1 MELSRLLPPWWGLC
15 IFCVPELGKHMT
27 LNRNSDHESAGESRA
42 NLPNDQVVEK
52 EIGSEPEEELSAESI
67 ADLKAA
73 AATAAEHWDRLLRAR
88 ADLENYRKRAVRERQ
103 EAVQAAQVAL
113 LERLLPALDSLD
125 MAMTATNSAEGE
137 NWEALKTGVSLVHQ
151 QLKTTLA
158 EAGLDEIDATRQVFD
173 PNVHEALSQME
184 SAEVPEGHVLQ
195 QIRKG
200 YKFRDRLVRPAS
212 VVVAKPPVA

>member
-1 MELSRLLPPWWGLC
+1 
-15 IFCVPELGKHMT
+15 MT
-27 LNRNSDHESAGESRA
+27 LNQDADQQTAAGAQAQPPEG
-42 NLPNDQVVEK
+42 
-52 EIGSEPEEELSAESI
+52 EIQEEGLEAQLDEEMNEESI
-67 ADLKAA
+67 AALKAA

-103 EAVQAAQVAL
+103 EAVQGAQVAL

-125 MAMTATNSAEGE
+125 MAMAATNSAAGE
-137 NWEALKTGVSLVHQ
+137 NLEAMKTGLVLVHQ
-151 QLKTTLA
+151 QLKSTLA
-158 EAGLDEIDATRQVFD
+158 EAGLEEIDAARQVFD

-212 VVVAKPPVA
+212 VIVAKPPAA

>member
-1 MELSRLLPPWWGLC
+1 
-15 IFCVPELGKHMT
+15 MT
-27 LNRNSDHESAGESRA
+27 LNQDADQQTAAGAQAKPPEDEIREA
-42 NLPNDQVVEK
+42 GREAQLDEEMND
-52 EIGSEPEEELSAESI
+52 ESI
-67 ADLKAA
+67 AALKAA

-103 EAVQAAQVAL
+103 EAVQGAQVAL

-125 MAMTATNSAEGE
+125 MAMAATNSAAGE
-137 NWEALKTGVSLVHQ
+137 NLDALKTGLVLVHQ

-158 EAGLDEIDATRQVFD
+158 EAGLEEIDAARQVFD
-173 PNVHEALSQME
+173 PNVHEAISQME
-184 SAEVPEGHVLQ
+184 SADVPEGHVLQ

-212 VVVAKPPVA
+212 VIVAKPPSA

>member
-1 MELSRLLPPWWGLC
+1 
-15 IFCVPELGKHMT
+15 MT
-27 LNRNSDHESAGESRA
+27 LNQDADHQTAAGTDPNPAEGDALEASLESGR
-42 NLPNDQVVEK
+42 
-52 EIGSEPEEELSAESI
+52 EEELSAESI
-67 ADLKAA
+67 AALK
-73 AATAAEHWDRLLRAR
+73 ATAAEHWDRLLRAR

-103 EAVQAAQVAL
+103 EAVQGAQVAL

-125 MAMTATNSAEGE
+125 KAMAATNSGAAD

-158 EAGLDEIDATRQVFD
+158 EAGLEEVDAAQAVFD
-173 PNVHEALSQME
+173 PNLHEALSQQE

-212 VVVAKPPVA
+212 VIVAKTPAA

>member
-1 MELSRLLPPWWGLC
+1 
-15 IFCVPELGKHMT
+15 MT
-27 LNRNSDHESAGESRA
+27 LNQDADHQTAAGADPNPAEGDALEASLESGR
-42 NLPNDQVVEK
+42 
-52 EIGSEPEEELSAESI
+52 EEELSAESI
-67 ADLKAA
+67 AALK
-73 AATAAEHWDRLLRAR
+73 ATAAEHWDRLLRAR

-103 EAVQAAQVAL
+103 EAVQGAQVAL

-125 MAMTATNSAEGE
+125 KAMAATNSGAAD

-158 EAGLDEIDATRQVFD
+158 EAGLEEVDAAQAVFD
-173 PNVHEALSQME
+173 PNLHEALSQQE

-212 VVVAKPPVA
+212 VIVAKTPAA

>member
-1 MELSRLLPPWWGLC
+1 MAQSRLLPPWWGLC
-15 IFCVPELGKHMT
+15 IFCVPELGNDMT
-27 LNRNSDHESAGESRA
+27 LNRNSDHEIAGDPRA
-42 NLPNDQVVEK
+42 NLPAPGVEE
-52 EIGSEPEEELSAESI
+52 EIRAEPEEELSAESI
-67 ADLKAA
+67 AGLKAA

-103 EAVQAAQVAL
+103 EAVRGAQVAL

-158 EAGLDEIDATRQVFD
+158 EAGLEEIDATRQVFD
-173 PNVHEALSQME
+173 PNVHEALSQTE
-184 SAEVPEGHVLQ
+184 SAEVPEGHVVQ

-212 VVVAKPPVA
+212 VIVAKPPVA